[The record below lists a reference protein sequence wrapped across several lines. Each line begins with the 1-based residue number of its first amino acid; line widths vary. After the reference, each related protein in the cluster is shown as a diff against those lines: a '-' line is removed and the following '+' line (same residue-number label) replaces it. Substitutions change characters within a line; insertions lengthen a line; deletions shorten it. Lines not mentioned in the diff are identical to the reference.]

1 MSKETLTLNAKF
13 LSVDNEHPCSER
25 PMFMNFRAAIIF
37 AICFILSTGQAH
49 AETALDKYI
58 KKNTVGVSGKGDA
71 YEAGI
76 NKVFKSSEGYWTL
89 DDSRAIGGF
98 CAITYVTPAYFTALY
113 GGGANPKDTFFVF
126 NGPTIPGIK
135 KEKRKQMTIT
145 GADGVPQTTQAIHAP
160 DPVHKEM
167 GTIFFRMVSIESAM
181 DGMFD
186 VEHVKIVMDKKQV
199 FSIKWKGG
207 HTARTAMKK
216 CLASTPSAGAK

>member
-1 MSKETLTLNAKF
+1 MKMRVVLLASFALAL
-13 LSVDNEHPCSER
+13 
-25 PMFMNFRAAIIF
+25 AAGP
-37 AICFILSTGQAH
+37 AQ
-49 AETALDKYI
+49 AETVLDKYI
-58 KKNTVGVSGKGDA
+58 KKNTQGSSGKSNAD
-71 YEAGI
+71 EAGV
-76 NKVFKSSEGYWTL
+76 NKVFKSPEGYWTL
-89 DDSRAIGGF
+89 DDSRATGGF

-113 GGGANPKDTFFVF
+113 GGGADPKDTFFVF

-145 GADGVPQTTQAIHAP
+145 GADGVPQTTQAVHAP

-181 DGMFD
+181 NGMFD

-207 HTARTAMKK
+207 HTARAAMQK
-216 CLASTPSAGAK
+216 CLDSTPSTGAK